1 MGARRQ
7 TVVRAV
13 ESLARSDRR
22 VASHPDL
29 WDVDQTLFNTAGG
42 VFELASGAL
51 RENRPTDYCSKIGG
65 CGRAP
70 EGTPCP
76 LWLEFLRVI
85 FQGDPEL
92 ADLEILK
99 SLAEEPALSV
109 RERAFKFGMPESS
122 LRLKLS
128 GLVKRK
134 FVEQAADKRYRLTAK
149 GRKEIIAA
157 AT

>member
-1 MGARRQ
+1 LDDEGRQILLPVLRPVSEQNAEQRRE
-7 TVVRAV
+7 A
-13 ESLARSDRR
+13 
-22 VASHPDL
+22 
-29 WDVDQTLFNTAGG
+29 
-42 VFELASGAL
+42 
-51 RENRPTDYCSKIGG
+51 K
-65 CGRAP
+65 
-70 EGTPCP
+70 GT
-76 LWLEFLRVI
+76 
-85 FQGDPEL
+85 